1 MGRRL
6 KAQSARIKTRTLE
19 LIPKGLR
26 TPGGGGFVILD
37 EQGEEGEE
45 GSRRRAGRGD
55 KYKREVEREVERI
68 KVKVRFCCHL
78 HGAVIWIQS

>member
-1 MGRRL
+1 MGRQL

-37 EQGEEGEE
+37 APNQGQDGEEG
-45 GSRRRAGRGD
+45 GASGGDGLRRRAGTGGRGD
-55 KYKREVEREVERI
+55 RYRKDVEREVERI
-68 KVKVRFCCHL
+68 KVKV
-78 HGAVIWIQS
+78 S